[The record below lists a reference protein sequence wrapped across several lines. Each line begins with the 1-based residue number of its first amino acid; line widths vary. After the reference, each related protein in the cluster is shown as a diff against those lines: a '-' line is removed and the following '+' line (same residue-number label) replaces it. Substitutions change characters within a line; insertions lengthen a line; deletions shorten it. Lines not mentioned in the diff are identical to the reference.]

1 MAGNNLKT
9 IITADTAQFKKGV
22 KDAQNALKDFS
33 KQGESALS
41 SIEGMFG
48 GTSGTI
54 STLANNIRNAT
65 NLLTGMASEGG
76 RAISSLERSTIALR
90 GALAGLGITAAVAAF
105 RELNSMADRFRQTVE
120 GTNLELQ
127 AQAYRDT
134 FQQAME
140 DQLGRGRGLQST
152 KNSFK
157 NALTEVG
164 GTVGNIIISTVDA
177 GIKGITSG
185 SSMGSTLANQ
195 LFGGR
200 AVLEAASKSMS
211 AGSDAAQYQG
221 ELNRVLDER
230 VKKTVEWQRLT
241 REIAENERIA
251 ADSSLSQAERQTAV
265 SEAIRLHNE
274 LSGQQLSFA
283 KDIAKWTTLI
293 SAAADN
299 SKEETKEEAMA
310 MAEIDR
316 IGGDYEIK
324 LRSLQRLQNRIT
336 NGSKEHTSSAKETQQ
351 ATELTLEAASKLVE
365 QQRALNALQ
374 THNNAMM
381 GRARE
386 ASLGWNRISDPTL
399 MLRALGANQAV
410 IKVPAAIVPKVDTD
424 AAKAAVVE
432 LSDIIENGVVGMSE
446 ALGGLIG
453 DLING
458 ENAWGNFAQAGISV
472 VADMLSTVGK
482 AFIAEGVGVI
492 AAKKALT
499 MGAGAGAVAAGAA
512 MVALAATMKTAMS
525 NAASSWGSGG
535 YSSSVASSSYASSS
549 AYGASAFGRE
559 MEVKVTGTLTANGSK
574 LVAVLNNENDRR
586 SYTT

>member
-41 SIEGMFG
+41 EVASMFG
-48 GTSGTI
+48 VNSNALSTFTSSI
-54 STLANNIRNAT
+54 SNAT
-65 NLLTGMASEGG
+65 KLIAGLGREGD
-76 RAISSLERSTIALR
+76 T
-90 GALAGLGITAAVAAF
+90 ALAGLKTAALGVGTALAGMGIAAAINLF
-105 RELNSMADRFRQTVE
+105 KELNAEAAYFEQRMQGVNLAAGAKAARETYRDALMEASGRGEAWAKEWQTQRTVFSGIWADLRTLNLSPEERQDALAKSQE
-120 GTNLELQ
+120 
-127 AQAYRDT
+127 AYRLASERVDIQRRMDASVESQAR
-134 FQQAME
+134 FQKE
-140 DQLGRGRGLQST
+140 INDQLLIARDRSKTSAERDAARAKAVEAINDKYDEQLSIAT
-152 KNSFK
+152 ALRDNIAAMD
-157 NALTEVG
+157 ALTDNKDEEDKQLHQANANLL
-164 GTVGNIIISTVDA
+164 NIESQRTQELTSMVRLENQIST
-177 GIKGITSG
+177 S
-185 SSMGSTLANQ
+185 
-195 LFGGR
+195 
-200 AVLEAASKSMS
+200 
-211 AGSDAAQYQG
+211 
-221 ELNRVLDER
+221 
-230 VKKTVEWQRLT
+230 KTVQAT
-241 REIAENERIA
+241 A
-251 ADSSLSQAERQTAV
+251 A
-265 SEAIRLHNE
+265 
-274 LSGQQLSFA
+274 
-283 KDIAKWTTLI
+283 
-293 SAAADN
+293 
-299 SKEETKEEAMA
+299 EETQK
-310 MAEIDR
+310 
-316 IGGDYEIK
+316 
-324 LRSLQRLQNRIT
+324 
-336 NGSKEHTSSAKETQQ
+336 
-351 ATELTLEAASKLVE
+351 ATELTLEAATKLVE

-386 ASLGWNRISDPTL
+386 ASLGWGRVSDPTL
-399 MLRALGANQAV
+399 MLRALGANQAT
-410 IKVPAAIVPKVDTD
+410 IKVPATIVPKVDGE
-424 AAKAAVVE
+424 AAEAAVLE
-432 LSDIIENGVVGMSE
+432 LSDIIADGVAGMSE

-492 AAKKALT
+492 AAQKALT

-549 AYGASAFGRE
+549 AYGTSAFGRE
-559 MEVKVTGTLTANGSK
+559 MELKVTGTLTANGSK